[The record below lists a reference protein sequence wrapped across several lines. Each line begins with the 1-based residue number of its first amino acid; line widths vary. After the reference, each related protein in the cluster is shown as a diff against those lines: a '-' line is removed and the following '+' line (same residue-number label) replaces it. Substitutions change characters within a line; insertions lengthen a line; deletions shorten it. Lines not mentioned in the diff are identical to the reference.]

1 MTFKVSPRDT
11 CELFSNI
18 TWKSGCPDYN
28 RRDSSEYDLP
38 LKRVPPTF
46 HLAFLDLEIRGTT
59 YVQATKVF
67 FGSSPGGAVLNWM
80 ESGRQSEQ

>member
-18 TWKSGCPDYN
+18 TWNSGCPDYN

-38 LKRVPPTF
+38 LSGSCLATSRWLLSSTF
-46 HLAFLDLEIRGTT
+46 S
-59 YVQATKVF
+59 
-67 FGSSPGGAVLNWM
+67 FGW
-80 ESGRQSEQ
+80 SG